1 MLSGDRHKTVTSPDG
16 RFFNLQVTDSKP
28 EAIEVRALMTA
39 NDASLAFDLRCAVRE
54 AMLAYICTEM
64 PEAIV
69 RYRGVVRLDHPVVS
83 ST

>member
-1 MLSGDRHKTVTSPDG
+1 
-16 RFFNLQVTDSKP
+16 
-28 EAIEVRALMTA
+28 VRALMTA

-69 RYRGVVRLDHPVVS
+69 RYRGVVRLDQPVVS